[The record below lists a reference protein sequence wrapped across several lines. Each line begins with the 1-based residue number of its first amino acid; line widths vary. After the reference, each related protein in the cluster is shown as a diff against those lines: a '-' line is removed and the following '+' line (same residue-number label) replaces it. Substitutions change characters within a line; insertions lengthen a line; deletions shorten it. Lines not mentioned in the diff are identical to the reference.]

1 MSGTDQSQAP
11 LHKSGRSSSMGDELY
26 SENLRLCTPDPD
38 DAADIARLAGDPIVA
53 QMTGY
58 IPTPYPVLAAQMWL
72 LIKEVRRANPL
83 LPRRGRH
90 FTIRTGKADRLIG
103 SIAVV
108 EKKRE
113 THYEIGYW
121 IARSSWGNGYAT
133 EAVQAILKWGRSN
146 IGIGRLEAGFFED
159 NPASGRVLEQSGFE
173 FTGESEWMFSVARGT
188 KVLTL
193 NMRRPYGWYDSAK
206 EADSS

>member
-90 FTIRTGKADRLIG
+90 FTICTGKADRLIG

-108 EKKRE
+108 EKKERPIMRLV
-113 THYEIGYW
+113 IGLHDR
-121 IARSSWGNGYAT
+121 AGAMDM
-133 EAVQAILKWGRSN
+133 QP
-146 IGIGRLEAGFFED
+146 RLC
-159 NPASGRVLEQSGFE
+159 
-173 FTGESEWMFSVARGT
+173 
-188 KVLTL
+188 
-193 NMRRPYGWYDSAK
+193 RRF
-206 EADSS
+206 